1 MFWFHLIYMIGIF
14 IAYPF
19 ILVIFL
25 ISSFFNKNVR
35 EGHFYRLGFK
45 RPPKIYGQTIWI
57 HAASIGEVVSV
68 KEIINI
74 LIDRKYT
81 IYLSTTTATGYDI
94 AKKIYP
100 KNVIVFYNSLD
111 LSILVKRLIKII
123 SPEYLLIVEIEL
135 WPSLLYEASKKCIPI
150 YLINGRIGKKELKG
164 YSKAKV
170 FFKNYYALY
179 RKIFAQSE
187 TDRKNMLTIGMPK
200 ELITING
207 NIKYDVEY
215 KLMEE
220 KYNAIKNI
228 PPKKKFII
236 VAGSTH
242 DGEEKAIL
250 NAINNIKDKVYIV
263 IVPRNIDRSKDIM
276 EMSTSLGYNLSL
288 FTQKGNYTENGIIIN
303 VIGELLYWYK
313 RSDLVI
319 MGGSFSSNIGGHN
332 ILEAIYFK
340 KTVIVGPHID
350 NFYDMYMYMKE
361 TLLNCSS
368 IEELEKT
375 IEDIYKNKD
384 LRENLG
390 VLANKLLLEN
400 RGASA
405 KTISTIDILQGK
417 NL

>member
-1 MFWFHLIYMIGIF
+1 MFLLHFIYTIAMF

-19 ILVIFL
+19 ILIVFL
-25 ISSFFNKNVR
+25 ISSFFNKNVK
-35 EGHFYRLGFK
+35 EGHFYRLGLK
-45 RPPKIYGQTIWI
+45 CPPKVHGQTIWI

-74 LIDRKYT
+74 FIERKYT
-81 IYLSTTTATGYDI
+81 IYLSTTTATAYDI
-94 AKKIYP
+94 AKKTYSN
-100 KNVIVFYNSLD
+100 NVIIFYNSLD

-123 SPEYLLIVEIEL
+123 SPEYLLIVEIEV
-135 WPSLLYEASKKCIPI
+135 WPTLLYEANKKCIPI

-164 YSKAKV
+164 YSKAKI
-170 FFKNYYALY
+170 FFKNYYILY
-179 RKIFAQSE
+179 RKIFAQSV
-187 TDRKNMLTIGMPK
+187 TDKKNMLTIGMPK

-220 KYNAIKNI
+220 KYSAIKNI
-228 PPKKKFII
+228 PPKNKFVI

-276 EMSTSLGYNLSL
+276 DMASSLGYELSL
-288 FTQKGNYTENGIIIN
+288 FTQKGNYKENGIIIN

-319 MGGSFSSNIGGHN
+319 MGGSFSSNVGGHN
-332 ILEAIYFK
+332 ILEAVYFK
-340 KTVIVGPHID
+340 KTVIVGPYMD
-350 NFYDMYMYMKE
+350 NFYDMYIYMKE

-375 IEDIYKNKD
+375 IESIYKNKE
-384 LRENLG
+384 LRDNLG

-405 KTISTIDILQGK
+405 KTIATIDILQGK
-417 NL
+417 TL